1 MFPRSRKRVC
11 AAAAAMRHAHGYSH
25 PPSQTLPCAG
35 RHGRFVGIRK
45 LRLEGSHASHQQ
57 WPRQAA
63 LAACLGARASK
74 KRRKTART
82 GSGVVITS
90 GSFLGFTG
98 QPAPAVNLKPMMVR
112 IMDYLTRRFPR
123 ATSDFFE
130 VLIPPAVIHWVTGVA
145 SWAPVGQT
153 IGERIRRR
161 AQQAFSLIIGGLVL
175 FVVAFAWRSSGVF
188 QTIVGFVLVIAGC
201 AAFFR
206 GLHISVTL
214 ECPKC
219 ENTVNPWIFGVRQPK
234 RCPHC
239 RVSLEEPYPH

>member
-1 MFPRSRKRVC
+1 MVRIRDGVPSRCGFGR
-11 AAAAAMRHAHGYSH
+11 
-25 PPSQTLPCAG
+25 LPGGSVDQQRAG
-35 RHGRFVGIRK
+35 K
-45 LRLEGSHASHQQ
+45 LSNGQV
-57 WPRQAA
+57 
-63 LAACLGARASK
+63 
-74 KRRKTART
+74 
-82 GSGVVITS
+82 GVVITS
-90 GSFLGFTG
+90 CSLMGFTG

-145 SWAPVGQT
+145 NWAPVGQT

-188 QTIVGFVLVIAGC
+188 QTIVGFILVIAGC

-206 GLHISVTL
+206 GLHLSVTL

-239 RVSLEEPYPH
+239 RVNLEEPYPH